1 MSDNDEDGEE
11 SKDDEDEEGLEGLL
25 GVSMDS
31 LVDKDSLAP
40 LGVGGQIIDPNIMS
54 VDLNDELKTAFM
66 SYAMSTIL
74 GRALPDARDGLK
86 PVHRRVLYAMQ
97 ILNLSP
103 ESSHRKCARVVG
115 K

>member
-1 MSDNDEDGEE
+1 MSDGE
-11 SKDDEDEEGLEGLL
+11 DEDEGEGEEVEVEEGLM

-31 LVDKDSLAP
+31 LVDRDSLAP
-40 LGVGGQIIDPNIMS
+40 VGAGGHILDPNILS

-103 ESSHRKCARVVG
+103 ESSHRKCARL
-115 K
+115 